1 MSVGLGPQ
9 LFINFGDNT
18 FLDKSGFSPIG
29 RVVVGMDVADR
40 LYKGYGEGAPQGNGP
55 NQGKIQS
62 QGNAYLKGSFPKL
75 SYIKSSTSVAR
86 PAEGDY

>member
-1 MSVGLGPQ
+1 M
-9 LFINFGDNT
+9 
-18 FLDKSGFSPIG
+18 
-29 RVVVGMDVADR
+29 GMDVADR
-40 LYKGYGEGAPQGNGP
+40 LYKGYGEGGPQGNGP

-75 SYIKSSTSVAR
+75 SYIKSATSVPR

>member
-1 MSVGLGPQ
+1 M
-9 LFINFGDNT
+9 
-18 FLDKSGFSPIG
+18 
-29 RVVVGMDVADR
+29 GMDVADR

-75 SYIKSSTSVAR
+75 SYIKSATSVPR
-86 PAEGDY
+86 PADGDY